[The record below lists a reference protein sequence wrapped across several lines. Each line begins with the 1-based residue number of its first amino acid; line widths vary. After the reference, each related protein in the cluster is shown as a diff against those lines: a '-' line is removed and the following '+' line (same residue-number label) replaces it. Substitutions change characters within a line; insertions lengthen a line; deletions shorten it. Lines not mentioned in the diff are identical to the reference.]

1 MAKWVVLKFIMLN
14 KFSLFFRRIFFLL
27 FLFIEISLG
36 IILFFATQNQI
47 WILALMAITLVL
59 FFAITWVFKAL
70 E

>member
-1 MAKWVVLKFIMLN
+1 IFI
-14 KFSLFFRRIFFLL
+14 I
-27 FLFIEISLG
+27 IEISLG
-36 IILFFATQNQI
+36 VVLFFDTQNQI